1 MRNQED
7 SFSLILNLG
16 SVVFVGIAALWMLFF
31 TGCSST
37 PKQVKVARDQARV
50 AYELQKP
57 VVVMTSKDDKRPEW
71 VKRTFTEDEDAG
83 LVVFSGA
90 FLNGSDYA
98 VSVRCA
104 NAEALKVGV
113 QAVGQFI
120 RAEFT
125 EYVHGSNT
133 GDLGV
138 ERYVSDGLATFAD
151 CLQVQGVRQAEVYY
165 EETFSPSIMQPT
177 YNVFVRLEMA
187 KVDYLKAKAD
197 VLRRLR
203 DRFRKDGNTEA
214 KEKADQLLDQL
225 KSQVRNGA

>member
-1 MRNQED
+1 MKNQED
-7 SFSLILNLG
+7 SLSLRLNLG
-16 SVVFVGIAALWMLFF
+16 SAVFVGLAALWLVFF
-31 TGCSST
+31 TGCART
-37 PKQVKVARDQARV
+37 PKQVKVAQDQAKV

-57 VVVMTSKDDKRPEW
+57 HIVMTSKEDKRPEW
-71 VKRTFTEDEDAG
+71 VTLTFTENEDAG
-83 LVVFSGA
+83 IIAFSGA

-113 QAVGQFI
+113 QAIGQFI

-151 CLQVQGVRQAEVYY
+151 CLRVQGIRQAEVYY
-165 EETFSPSIMQPT
+165 EETFSPAIMQPT

-187 KVDYLKAKAD
+187 KIDYLKAKAD
-197 VLRRLR
+197 VIRRLR
-203 DRFRKDGNTEA
+203 DKFRKDGNVEA
-214 KEKADQLLDQL
+214 KQKADDLLKKL
-225 KSQVRNGA
+225 KEQVRNGA